1 MLKKIFGVRAASTVA
16 PSDASSAKELQ
27 VLDAELLVG
36 FLREAKSI
44 IPLTQQEAK
53 IAASYMRAR
62 QYATGQVIIK
72 EGDKTN
78 TNYMLWILDGETTF
92 EAAAAHE
99 SGPIV
104 VTVLGPGTALGEM
117 GLMDGAARSL
127 TCTASAPTRCAVLTR
142 LMLQNMC
149 ADHPEVAAKLM
160 SIICIGI
167 SARLRDLTEKFKRYV
182 RLNNAMNQEL
192 HESMPMQR
200 LR

>member
-1 MLKKIFGVRAASTVA
+1 MLKKIFGARAAATAA

-27 VLDAELLVG
+27 ILDAELLVG
-36 FLREAKSI
+36 FLCEAKSI
-44 IPLTQQEAK
+44 VPLTQQEAK

-62 QYATGQVIIK
+62 QYTTGQVIIK

-78 TNYMLWILDGETTF
+78 ANYMLWILDGETTF
-92 EAAAAHE
+92 EASGAHE

-104 VTVLGPGTALGEM
+104 VTVLGPGATLGEM

-127 TCTASAPTRCAVLTR
+127 TCTASAPTRCAALTR

-149 ADHPEVAAKLM
+149 ADHPEMAAKLM

-167 SARLRDLTEKFKRYV
+167 SVRLRDLTEKFKRYV
-182 RLNNAMNQEL
+182 RLNNAMNEEL
-192 HESMPMQR
+192 RESMPMQT

>member
-1 MLKKIFGVRAASTVA
+1 
-16 PSDASSAKELQ
+16 
-27 VLDAELLVG
+27 
-36 FLREAKSI
+36 LREAKSI
-44 IPLTQQEAK
+44 VPLTQQEAK

-62 QYATGQVIIK
+62 QYATGQIIIK
-72 EGDKTN
+72 EGDKTS
-78 TNYMLWILDGETTF
+78 TNYMLWILDGEATF
-92 EAAAAHE
+92 EASAAQE

-104 VTVLGPGTALGEM
+104 VTVLGAGTALGEM

-149 ADHPEVAAKLM
+149 TDHPEVAAKLM

-167 SARLRDLTEKFKRYV
+167 SARLRDLTDKFKRYV

-192 HESMPMQR
+192 RESMPMQTFR
-200 LR
+200 